1 MRFHMGIVVLFFYLS
16 FQIKGVLESNPQQ
29 EKSDKEN
36 HQFDRVNEKNNAR
49 TYNKK
54 TPKYF
59 TLL

>member
-1 MRFHMGIVVLFFYLS
+1 MGIVVLFFYLS